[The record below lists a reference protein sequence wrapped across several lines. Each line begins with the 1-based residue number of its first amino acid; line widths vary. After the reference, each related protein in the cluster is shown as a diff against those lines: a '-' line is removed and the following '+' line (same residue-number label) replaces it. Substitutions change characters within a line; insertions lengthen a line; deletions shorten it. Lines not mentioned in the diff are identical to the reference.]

1 MLMYY
6 RDIFYQFTGNLI
18 IVRSFV
24 GNLIVKVVGLLETDI
39 VPLCCSIIFLQNGKP
54 SPVPEAFVLK
64 SESKI
69 NASETNY
76 TY

>member
-54 SPVPEAFVLK
+54 NPVPEAFVLK

>member
-54 SPVPEAFVLK
+54 SQKLMPLK
-64 SESKI
+64 LTTH
-69 NASETNY
+69 TNY
-76 TY
+76 NLGISY